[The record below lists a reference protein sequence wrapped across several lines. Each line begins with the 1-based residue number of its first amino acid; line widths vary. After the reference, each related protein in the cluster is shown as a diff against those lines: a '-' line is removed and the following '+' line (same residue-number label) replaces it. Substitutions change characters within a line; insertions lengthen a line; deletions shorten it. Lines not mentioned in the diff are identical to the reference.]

1 MLKKNYDASGVPFV
15 TWYDPVKHRKVE
27 RYLYE
32 FAPFDEIDDNDLEFL
47 NLKFDPIDRE
57 LFVVFGDA
65 SNPNTWYNYMTGFD
79 FLKLEDILRD
89 YEKSLEE
96 DEPAEDEDEEDEESN
111 GAENGKDH
119 LKEDSFIEISQR
131 FSNIALEFIKLTEIL
146 SKLY

>member
-27 RYLYE
+27 KYFYE
-32 FAPFDEIDDNDLEFL
+32 FAPFDDISGSALEFL
-47 NLKFDPIDRE
+47 NLKIDPIERD
-57 LFVVFGDA
+57 LYVVFGEDG
-65 SNPNTWYNYMTGFD
+65 NPDTWYNYMTRFD
-79 FLKLEDILRD
+79 FLKLENILGD

-96 DEPAEDEDEEDEESN
+96 DEPADEEDEEKSD
-111 GAENGKDH
+111 EDGKGC
-119 LKEDSFIEISQR
+119 LNEDSFIEISQR